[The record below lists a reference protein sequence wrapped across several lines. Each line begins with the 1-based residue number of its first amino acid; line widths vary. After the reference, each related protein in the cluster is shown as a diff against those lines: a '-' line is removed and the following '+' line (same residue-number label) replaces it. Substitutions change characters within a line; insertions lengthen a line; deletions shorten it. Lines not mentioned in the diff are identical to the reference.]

1 MLNNVVLSTNLSD
14 FLEIYI
20 HFSAWFSRLVR
31 LVLEFHLSSTLV
43 PGWERRE
50 KWQERGRREKF
61 LFSLILATKTS
72 DIGFYCL
79 PWSEEFF
86 YGGYRHKNNRVILV
100 D

>member
-1 MLNNVVLSTNLSD
+1 M
-14 FLEIYI
+14 
-20 HFSAWFSRLVR
+20 
-31 LVLEFHLSSTLV
+31 
-43 PGWERRE
+43 GERRE

-79 PWSEEFF
+79 PWSEEFI